1 MDQISTE
8 YTSIRHGPIWYVDFL
23 SHSSPLTFKEFEVVR
38 IPRNFF
44 KIARI
49 FTILWTEPDGT
60 TGQPYTKP
68 ARFVVVKAMP
78 TFSVC
83 LRISTYS
90 GQATLKPGVIAHQ
103 HAPVIRQGDQ
113 PALFWDEFD
122 RNLKEPI
129 EIKVENEEFIN
140 VSPASRINFAKPYT
154 IEHNVRVK
162 NIGRVVGESVRRLE
176 LYLAEFL
183 GFQIVPKYPAEYT
196 DDMS

>member
-1 MDQISTE
+1 
-8 YTSIRHGPIWYVDFL
+8 
-23 SHSSPLTFKEFEVVR
+23 
-38 IPRNFF
+38 
-44 KIARI
+44 
-49 FTILWTEPDGT
+49 
-60 TGQPYTKP
+60 
-68 ARFVVVKAMP
+68 VVKAMP

-183 GFQIVPKYPAEYT
+183 GFQIVPRYPAEYT